1 MTSEIWLLLLIVLK
15 ADGDDWRMFCAGCP
29 QADEKLSGTW
39 EIQAH
44 SQTIPVITH
53 SFDPYRRSSSD
64 KIHQYH
70 VGLKCRFPGPRH

>member
-1 MTSEIWLLLLIVLK
+1 MIGICSVLV
-15 ADGDDWRMFCAGCP
+15 DPW
-29 QADEKLSGTW
+29 ADEKLNSTR

-53 SFDPYRRSSSD
+53 SFDLYQWSSND

-70 VGLKCRFPGPRH
+70 VGLKGRFPGPQH